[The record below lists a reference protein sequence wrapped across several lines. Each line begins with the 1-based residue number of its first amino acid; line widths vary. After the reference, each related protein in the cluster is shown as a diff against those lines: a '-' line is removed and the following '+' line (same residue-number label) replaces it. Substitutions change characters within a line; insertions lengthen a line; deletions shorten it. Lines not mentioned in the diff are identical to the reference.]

1 MIANYEKPA
10 LNLMCPKCGIKIAT
24 TKREKNDID
33 DNDYEIILKPVFN
46 PSIKQIKILSN
57 LIGQN
62 FVKSKKLLESG
73 GILLKGKAVEIKE
86 KMIIL
91 NKSVIEYSIYPNFPY

>member
-1 MIANYEKPA
+1 MWKNKYICPKCGAEMIANYEKPA

-46 PSIKQIKILSN
+46 PS
-57 LIGQN
+57 
-62 FVKSKKLLESG
+62 
-73 GILLKGKAVEIKE
+73 LK
-86 KMIIL
+86 
-91 NKSVIEYSIYPNFPY
+91 

>member
-62 FVKSKKLLESG
+62 FVKSKNY
-73 GILLKGKAVEIKE
+73 LKVE
-86 KMIIL
+86 
-91 NKSVIEYSIYPNFPY
+91 VYC